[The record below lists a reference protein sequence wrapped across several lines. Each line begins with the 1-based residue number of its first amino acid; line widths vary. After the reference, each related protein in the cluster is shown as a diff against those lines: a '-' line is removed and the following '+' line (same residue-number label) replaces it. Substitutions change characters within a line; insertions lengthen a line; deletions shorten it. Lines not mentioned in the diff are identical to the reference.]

1 MHDSNLFNTLKQN
14 NYILP
19 EDPEA
24 SNETIDTMLS
34 YLSSV
39 DSELRDNIAYN
50 IFFEWLVGQDNLT
63 TDQKRRIYNYA
74 VNKNNLLF
82 KINIIDSDAVFQRSF
97 LALIIALLL
106 ENNKVHNFLT
116 NNEIRKTMNLLIELL
131 EKEKNTHSFIE
142 EKGWAHCIAHTADA
156 LDELIYQRTI
166 SEIDVKKIMTAITF
180 FYKTNPNILTG
191 EEDERLSN
199 ILITALFEQK
209 INIEEVKNW
218 LNSLSEAIPNHL
230 PEIPLINIKQFTQTL
245 LIKLTVLNYDV
256 DFNLFPIVTRYIRKM
271 MIMLLIKKTF
281 KISFLQTNFKGF
293 YSC

>member
-19 EDPEA
+19 EDLDA

-256 DFNLFPIVTRYIRKM
+256 DFNLFPILTRYIRKNDDYTTN
-271 MIMLLIKKTF
+271 KKT
-281 KISFLQTNFKGF
+281 L
-293 YSC
+293 